1 MMSDVTIVASP
12 APCTIGEIR
21 RRAAPVLRRAGVK
34 RAIAFGSWARGDADG
49 FSDLDL
55 AVVVDTDLPWHER
68 ALTLARELDDALP
81 MVVDL
86 LVYTPAEFSGNEVDG
101 FGVFEVLRR
110 EGVEMM
116 RVGE

>member
-1 MMSDVTIVASP
+1 MSDVTIVASP
-12 APCTIGEIR
+12 APCTFDEIR
-21 RRAAPVLRRAGVK
+21 RRAVPVLRRAGVK

-68 ALTLARELDDALP
+68 ALTLAGALDDALP
-81 MVVDL
+81 VVVDV
-86 LVYTPAEFSGNEVDG
+86 LVYTPVEFAENEVDG

-116 RVGE
+116 GVAE

>member
-1 MMSDVTIVASP
+1 MSDVTIIASA
-12 APCTIGEIR
+12 APCTFDEIR

-34 RAIAFGSWARGDADG
+34 RAIAFGSWARGNADG

-81 MVVDL
+81 VVVDL
-86 LVYTPAEFSGNEVDG
+86 LVYTSVEFAENEADG
-101 FGVFEVLRR
+101 FGVFEMLRR
-110 EGVEMM
+110 EGVEML
-116 RVGE
+116 RVRE